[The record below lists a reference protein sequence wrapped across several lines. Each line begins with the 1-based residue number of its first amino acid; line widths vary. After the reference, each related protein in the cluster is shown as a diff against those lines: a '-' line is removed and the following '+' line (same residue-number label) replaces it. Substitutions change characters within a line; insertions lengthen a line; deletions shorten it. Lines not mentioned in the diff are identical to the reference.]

1 MIATLMH
8 APLTCSLAVRFTAA
22 EGGVD
27 LDIECLSLRTKE
39 FENGRS
45 LLDVNPLGQVSA
57 LKLASGELLTE
68 TSACLMWVQSQSQN
82 TAFKRA
88 PNDPAYFQMLRWIG
102 FCATE
107 LHKQIFR
114 IVFYPEAT
122 DEVKD
127 RIRGLAPQRFKIL
140 DQHLETHEFLLG
152 EHFSAADAYLTWFFI
167 LADKAQ
173 LNTSDFKNLTLYKA
187 KVLNRPIIKALIESD
202 RAKDQALGQQIL
214 PTIKRAP

>member
-1 MIATLMH
+1 MH
-8 APLTCSLAVRFTAA
+8 APLSCSLAVRFAAA

-27 LDIECLSLRTKE
+27 MNIKFLSLRTKE
-39 FENGRS
+39 FENGGS
-45 LLDVNPLGQVSA
+45 LIDINPLGQVSA

-68 TSACLMWVQSQSQN
+68 TSACLMWVQSQSHN
-82 TAFKRA
+82 TAFRHD

-127 RIRGLAPQRFKIL
+127 RIRNLAPQRFKIL
-140 DQHLETHEFLLG
+140 DQHLKTHEFLLG
-152 EHFSAADAYLTWFFI
+152 EYFSAADAYLTWFFI

-173 LNTSDFKNLTLYKA
+173 LNTSTFKSLTTYKE
-187 KVLNRPIIKALIESD
+187 KVFNRPRIKALIEND
-202 RAKDQALGQQIL
+202 KEKDQTLGQQIL
-214 PTIKRAP
+214 PAVKQPL